1 LINSKAARQFSTGNK
16 FRRRPKRGRGGRGV
30 WGEFRLARA
39 EAKPRRPARSEQTD
53 KEKFCSQFFICARR
67 FFSSKRKTKPFFG
80 GARVSEWRRG
90 GASKFSV
97 RIFAKKSSD
106 FVQRSEPNCMFG
118 VCCLGA
124 KRLGTRPV
132 GNKT

>member
-106 FVQRSEPNCMFG
+106 FVQRSEPFDTQKG
-118 VCCLGA
+118 HFTFVSALFLA
-124 KRLGTRPV
+124 LR
-132 GNKT
+132 